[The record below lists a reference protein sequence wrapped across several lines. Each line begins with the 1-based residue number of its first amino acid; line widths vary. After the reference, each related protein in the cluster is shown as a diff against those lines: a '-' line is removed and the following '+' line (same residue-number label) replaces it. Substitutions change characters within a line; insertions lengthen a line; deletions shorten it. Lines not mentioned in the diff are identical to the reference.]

1 MYLWY
6 TVALMFDKENGN
18 MLWQEAMHNEIKYLN
33 KHNMSKPGISQ
44 TDGGYKML

>member
-18 MLWQEAMHNEIKYLN
+18 VLWQEAKHNEMKHLN
-33 KHNMSKPGISQ
+33 NHNISKLGKIQ
-44 TDGGYKML
+44 TGNGCKML

>member
-18 MLWQEAMHNEIKYLN
+18 VLWQEAKHKEMKYLN
-33 KHNMSKPGISQ
+33 KHNISKLGKSQ
-44 TDGGYKML
+44 TNNGYKML